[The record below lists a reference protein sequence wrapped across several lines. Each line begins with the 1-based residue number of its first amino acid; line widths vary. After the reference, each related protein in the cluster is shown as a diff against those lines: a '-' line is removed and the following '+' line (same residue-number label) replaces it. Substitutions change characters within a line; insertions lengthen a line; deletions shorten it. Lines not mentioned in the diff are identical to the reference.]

1 MGAND
6 KHEATYHGAE
16 YTPDTTR
23 VRHGYVDHV
32 DYSAQLHGLPSN
44 DKGAGE
50 AFDRWLETVRAE
62 AKAEA
67 LEEAASAYPV
77 MLRDMVSRGSVAAWL
92 RARADQHKEHQVHEA
107 SQMLQKL
114 VEMVQANKD
123 YIVPT
128 RAQVE
133 ALYQEAANQGHGLM
147 IVEGKPG
154 TLRIAPGA
162 VPGELIVVNPEALA

>member
-6 KHEATYHGAE
+6 KHEATYHAGE

-67 LEEAASAYPV
+67 LEEAASEIGRLDGGEAEMYNEDLNATPV
-77 MLRDMVSRGSVAAWL
+77 TFWL
-92 RARADQHKEHQVHEA
+92 RNR
-107 SQMLQKL
+107 
-114 VEMVQANKD
+114 
-123 YIVPT
+123 
-128 RAQVE
+128 
-133 ALYQEAANQGHGLM
+133 ANQYKEEPTNG
-147 IVEGKPG
+147 
-154 TLRIAPGA
+154 R
-162 VPGELIVVNPEALA
+162 